1 MPKSPTP
8 ATEDYLETIYKLT
21 RSKGYAKV
29 VDVSEKLNVRPPTV
43 TVMIQK
49 LGERGLL
56 KYERYREISLTQKGE
71 EIAKTVSDR
80 HAKIMKFL
88 TILGVDDKTAY
99 TDTEGIE
106 HHMHPTTLKKI
117 HELVLFAEKNPKW
130 LADLKK
136 FRKNKNIKRRNS

>member
-1 MPKSPTP
+1 MSRQTPTI
-8 ATEDYLETIYKLT
+8 EDYLETIYKLT
-21 RSKGYAKV
+21 KSKGYAKI
-29 VDVSEKLNVRPPTV
+29 VDISEKLNVRPPTV
-43 TVMIQK
+43 TAMIQK
-49 LGERGLL
+49 LGERDFLRHE
-56 KYERYREISLTQKGE
+56 KYRDVSLTQRGE

-99 TDTEGIE
+99 ADTEGIE

-117 HELVLFAEKNPKW
+117 HELVLFAEKNPGW

-136 FRKNKNIKRRNS
+136 FRKNKNIKRRNF